1 MENRQTLYQTISRY
15 LKKGILFPVY
25 KGLYATIPVNELDPL
40 DLGPA
45 VIHRFTYLSTETI
58 LAQGGVISQ
67 SIYDFTY
74 IADISKRVSVG
85 QWTFHYRQMKEGYLF
100 NPIGIDSTSTHFFAT
115 LERAAADMLYY
126 VPNYHFDSPE
136 LLDLDRMKEI
146 QEKVG
151 YD

>member
-1 MENRQTLYQTISRY
+1 MRNRQTLYQTISRY
-15 LKKGILFPVY
+15 VKKGVLFPIY
-25 KGLYATIPVNELDPL
+25 KGLYATIPVNDLNPL

-45 VIHRFTYLSTETI
+45 IIHRFTYLSTETI

-74 IADISKRVSVG
+74 IANISKRVSVG
-85 QWTFHYRQMKEGYLF
+85 QWTFRYRQMKEDYLF
-100 NPIGIDSTSTHFFAT
+100 NPTGIESSSSRLFAT

-126 VPNYHFDSPE
+126 EPNYYFDSPE
-136 LLDLDRMKEI
+136 MLDLDKMEEI

-151 YD
+151 YA